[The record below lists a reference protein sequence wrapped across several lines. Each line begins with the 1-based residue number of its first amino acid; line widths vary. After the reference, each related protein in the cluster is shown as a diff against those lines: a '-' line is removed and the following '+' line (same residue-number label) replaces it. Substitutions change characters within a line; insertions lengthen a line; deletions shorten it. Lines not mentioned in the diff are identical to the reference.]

1 MASSYSSDLKIEL
14 QATGENPGT
23 WGDKTNNN
31 FNVVQQAVA
40 GYEEVNVASG
50 DVTLV
55 MSNAAVSNARNMSI
69 KFVGTLAANR
79 IVNMPASIEK
89 FFNIIDGTDHAGF
102 TLTFKVTS
110 QTGFLLCEGN
120 HYVCHSNG
128 TDIIK
133 DQETRYWRVIA
144 AAETVQA
151 GAQILLDTSGGART
165 ITLPASP
172 AAGDE
177 VTFLD
182 SENTFDTNNLTV
194 GRNSSNING
203 LASNLVVAN
212 ERAAFTLVYSGD
224 ATVGWQFKNRDQ
236 SLHSGSDMLLDS
248 TGDII
253 LDADGA
259 DVIFKDGGTEV
270 GRFTNSS
277 TDFVMQSAT
286 SDKDIIF
293 KGNDGG
299 STITALTLD
308 MSAAGAATF
317 NNDVTA
323 FSDERLKSDI
333 KTIDNALGKV
343 MNMRGV
349 TFDREGRQGTGV
361 IAQEMQKVMP
371 EVVHDEGL
379 YMSVAYGNLV
389 GVLIEAIKELE
400 KKVEKLENGNT

>member
-1 MASSYSSDLKIEL
+1 MASTFSSDLKIEL
-14 QATGENPGT
+14 QVTGENPGT

-31 FNVVQQAVA
+31 FNVIQQAVA
-40 GYEEVNVASG
+40 GYEEVNVASS
-50 DVTLV
+50 DVTLA

-69 KFVGTLAANR
+69 KFTGTLAANR

-89 FFNIIDGTDHAGF
+89 FFNIIDGTDHAGY

-120 HYVCHSNG
+120 HYICHSNG
-128 TDIIK
+128 TDIVK

-151 GAQILLDTSGGART
+151 GAQILVDTSGGART
-165 ITLPASP
+165 ITLPVSP

-203 LASNLVVAN
+203 AASDLVVAN

-248 TGDII
+248 AGDII

-259 DVIFKDGGTEV
+259 DVIFKDAGTEI

-277 TDFVMQSAT
+277 TDFIMQSAT

-299 STITALTLD
+299 SVITALTLD

-323 FSDERLKSDI
+323 FSDERLKSEI
-333 KTIDNALGKV
+333 KTIDSALDKV
-343 MNMRGV
+343 TNMRGV
-349 TFDREGRQGTGV
+349 TFDRDGRRGTGV

-371 EVVHDEGL
+371 EVVHDEGE

-400 KKVEKLENGNT
+400 AKVEKLENGNT

>member
-1 MASSYSSDLKIEL
+1 MASTFSSDLKIEL
-14 QATGENPGT
+14 MATGENPGT

-31 FNVVQQAVA
+31 FNVIQQAIA
-40 GYEEVNVASG
+40 GYEEISVASS
-50 DVTLV
+50 DVTLA
-55 MSNAAVSNARNMSI
+55 MNNASVSNARNMTI
-69 KFVGTLAANR
+69 KFTGTLAANR
-79 IVNMPASIEK
+79 TVNMPASIEK
-89 FFNIIDGTDHAGF
+89 MFNIFDGTDHAGF

-110 QTGFLLCEGN
+110 QTGFKLCEGH
-120 HYVCHSNG
+120 HYICHSNG
-128 TDIIK
+128 TDIVK
-133 DQETRYWRVIA
+133 DQETKFWRVISA
-144 AAETVQA
+144 NETVQT
-151 GAQILLDTSGGART
+151 GAQILVDTSGGAIT

-177 VTFLD
+177 VTFMD
-182 SENTFDTNNLTV
+182 SENTFDSNNLTI

-203 LASNLVVAN
+203 ASSDLVVAN

-224 ATVGWQFKNRDQ
+224 STVGWQFKTRDQ
-236 SLHSGSDMLLDS
+236 SLFDGQ
-248 TGDII
+248 DIV

-259 DVIFKDGGTEV
+259 DIILKDGGTEF

-299 STITALTLD
+299 SVITALTLD

-323 FSDERLKSDI
+323 FSDERLKDDI
-333 KTIDNALGKV
+333 ETIKNGLDIVKE
-343 MNMRGV
+343 MRGV
-349 TFDREGRQGTGV
+349 TFTRDGREGTGV
-361 IAQEMQKVMP
+361 IAQEVQKVMP
-371 EVVHDEGL
+371 QVVHNEGE

-400 KKVEKLENGNT
+400 KKVEKLENGNKG